1 MPEETGETLC
11 KVIRNLNMQQDGRG
25 TGYTGYMYL
34 SVVSWVIVVGY
45 GKL

>member
-1 MPEETGETLC
+1 
-11 KVIRNLNMQQDGRG
+11 MQQDGRG

-34 SVVSWVIVVGY
+34 SVVLWVAAVGY